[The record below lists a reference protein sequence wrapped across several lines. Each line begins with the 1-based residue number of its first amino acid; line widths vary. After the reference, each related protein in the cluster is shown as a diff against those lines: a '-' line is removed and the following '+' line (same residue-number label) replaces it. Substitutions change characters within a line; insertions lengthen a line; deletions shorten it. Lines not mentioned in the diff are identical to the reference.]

1 MKKSAKGKRS
11 NQERSVPEQRIL
23 RLAAVIRHD
32 LYTFVIQEGLKA
44 FDQMLE
50 EDRERLCGP
59 VKAKG
64 SSGNPVRWGRTDGRL
79 SMGGRRVVVSRPRVR
94 QNGKEV
100 ELPTWQEFAD
110 DDPLDERTAE
120 QLVLGVST
128 RGYDRSVEDL
138 PDELGP
144 HGASKSAASRRFV
157 AVTAERLEEW
167 SRRDLSQMGLAVI
180 MLDGI
185 EVDEQTVIV
194 ALGFDASGTKHPL
207 GIWMGATENA
217 VVCGELLDDLIQRG
231 LDAQKGYLFVIDG
244 SKALRAAIRERFGRR
259 ALVQRC
265 QIHKQR
271 NVLSHLPKNLHP
283 SVAKTMRDAYKSRS
297 KVTAKKRLQQLAT
310 QLSADHPDAA
320 SSLKEGLDETLT
332 LKGLGLPDW
341 LERTLSS
348 TNSIENVN
356 GRMRAILRRV
366 KRWRDGRMIKRWVAT
381 ALLEAE
387 RGFRKVRG
395 FKGMPILVAVLR
407 GDAERI
413 NRVDDEEAAA

>member
-1 MKKSAKGKRS
+1 MKKNARGKKS
-11 NQERSVPEQRIL
+11 SKERNVPEQRTL
-23 RLAAVIRHD
+23 RLAAVIRYE
-32 LYTFVIQEGLKA
+32 LYKFVIEEGLKA

-50 EDRERLCGP
+50 QDRERLCGP

-64 SSGNPVRWGRTDGRL
+64 SAGDPVRWGRTDARL

-94 QNGKEV
+94 QNGREV
-100 ELPTWQEFAD
+100 ELPTWQAFAD
-110 DDPLDERTAE
+110 DDPLNERTVE

-128 RGYDRSVEDL
+128 RGYDRSVEEL
-138 PDELGP
+138 PDELGA

-157 AVTAERLEEW
+157 AVTTERLEAW
-167 SRRDLSQMGLAVI
+167 SRRDLSDMDLVVI

-185 EVDEQTVIV
+185 QVDEHSVIV
-194 ALGFDASGTKHPL
+194 ALGFDESGTKHPL
-207 GIWMGATENA
+207 GVWIGATENA
-217 VVCGELLDDLIQRG
+217 AVCGELLDDLIERG
-231 LDAQKGYLFVIDG
+231 LDAHKRYLFVIDG

-259 ALVQRC
+259 GLVQRC

-271 NVLSHLPKNLHP
+271 NVLSHLPKKLHP
-283 SVAKTMRDAYKSRS
+283 SVAKMMRDAYRSRS
-297 KVTAKKRLQQLAT
+297 KKTAKSRLQQLAT
-310 QLSADHPDAA
+310 QLAADHPDAA
-320 SSLKEGLDETLT
+320 SSLKEGLDETLM

-348 TNSIENVN
+348 TNAIENVN

-366 KRWRDGRMIKRWVAT
+366 KRWRDGSMIKRWVAT

-395 FKGMPILVAVLR
+395 YKGLPILVAAIR

>member
-1 MKKSAKGKRS
+1 MKKSAREKKS
-11 NQERSVPEQRIL
+11 NKEGSQPEQRTL
-23 RLAAVIRHD
+23 RLAAVIRYE
-32 LYTFVIQEGLKA
+32 LFKFVMQEGLKA

-50 EDRERLCGP
+50 QDREQLCGP

-64 SSGNPVRWGRTDGRL
+64 SAGDPVRWGRTDARL

-100 ELPTWQEFAD
+100 ELPTWEAFAD
-110 DDPLDERTAE
+110 DDPLDKRTVE

-128 RGYDRSVEDL
+128 RSYDRSVEEL

-157 AVTAERLEEW
+157 AVTTERLEAW
-167 SRRDLSQMGLAVI
+167 SRRDLSDMGLAAI

-185 EVDEQTVIV
+185 QVNEHSVIV
-194 ALGFDASGTKHPL
+194 ALGFDESGAKHPL
-207 GIWMGATENA
+207 GVWMGATENA
-217 VVCGELLDDLIQRG
+217 TVCGELLDDLIKRG
-231 LDAQKGYLFVIDG
+231 LDAHKGYLFVIDG
-244 SKALRAAIRERFGRR
+244 SKGLRAAIRERFGRR

-265 QIHKQR
+265 QVHKQR
-271 NVLSHLPKNLHP
+271 NVLSHLPKKLHP
-283 SVAKTMRDAYKSRS
+283 SVGKTLRDAYRSRS
-297 KVTAKKRLQQLAT
+297 KATAKRRLLQLAT

-320 SSLKEGLDETLT
+320 SSLKEGLDETLS

-356 GRMRAILRRV
+356 GRMRAILRKV
-366 KRWRDGRMIKRWVAT
+366 KRWRDGSMIKRWVAT
-381 ALLEAE
+381 ALLETE

-395 FKGMPILVAVLR
+395 YQGMPTLVAAIR
-407 GDAERI
+407 GDAEQI
-413 NRVDDEEAAA
+413 NRVDHDEAAA